1 MELKMIFAV
10 GERISIL
17 NETGKYTVI
26 HVDSTHVLVEDEHGF
41 EQKVPLKL
49 AVKATTVKT
58 TKIILKDELLDSDK
72 KSLKNKMQMPSIDLH
87 IESLLEYDAKMNAFD
102 KLNYQMRQFREFVNK
117 NLAKRQTKLL
127 VIHGIGEG
135 RLKNEIGAL
144 IARNDGYSMHDAN
157 YSRGGVGASYIEI
170 VLSRAEPI

>member
-1 MELKMIFAV
+1 MKFSI

-26 HVDSTHVLVEDEHGF
+26 HLDSTHVVVEDEHGF
-41 EQKVPLKL
+41 EQKIPLSL
-49 AVKATTVKT
+49 AVKATAVKT
-58 TKIILKDELLDSDK
+58 THIVLKDELLDSDK

-87 IESLLEYDAKMNAFD
+87 IESLLEYDAKMNSFD
-102 KLNYQMRQFREFVNK
+102 KLNFQLRQFREFVNN
-117 NLAKRQTKLL
+117 NLGKRKTKLL

-170 VLSRAEPI
+170 VLSQAEPI

>member
-1 MELKMIFAV
+1 MKFSI

-17 NETGKYTVI
+17 NETGKYTVLV
-26 HVDSTHVLVEDEHGF
+26 VDDTHVVVEDEHGF
-41 EQKVPLKL
+41 EQKIPLNI
-49 AVKATTVKT
+49 AVKTIAVKT
-58 TKIILKDELLDSDK
+58 PHIIVKDELLDSEK
-72 KSLKNKMQMPSIDLH
+72 KSLKNKIEIPAIDLH
-87 IESLLEYDAKMNAFD
+87 IESLLEYDAKMNSFD
-102 KLNYQMRQFREFVNK
+102 KLNFQLRQFREFVNN
-117 NLAKRQTKLL
+117 NLAKRKIKLL

-170 VLSRAEPI
+170 VLSQAEPI

>member
-17 NETGKYTVI
+17 NETGKYTVL

-49 AVKATTVKT
+49 AVKATAVKT

-72 KSLKNKMQMPSIDLH
+72 KSLKNKMQMLH
-87 IESLLEYDAKMNAFD
+87 
-102 KLNYQMRQFREFVNK
+102 
-117 NLAKRQTKLL
+117 TK
-127 VIHGIGEG
+127 
-135 RLKNEIGAL
+135 
-144 IARNDGYSMHDAN
+144 
-157 YSRGGVGASYIEI
+157 
-170 VLSRAEPI
+170 

>member
-1 MELKMIFAV
+1 MVLKTTFSI
-10 GERISIL
+10 GEQISIL

-26 HVDSTHVLVEDEHGF
+26 SIHITHVVVEDEHGF
-41 EQKVPLKL
+41 EQKVPLNL
-49 AVKATTVKT
+49 AVKATAVKT
-58 TKIILKDELLDSDK
+58 THIVLKDELLDSDK
-72 KSLKNKMQMPSIDLH
+72 RSLKNKMQIPSIDLH
-87 IESLLEYDAKMNAFD
+87 IESLLEYDAKMNSFD
-102 KLNYQMRQFREFVNK
+102 KLNFQLRKFREFVNT
-117 NLAKRQTKLL
+117 NLTKRKTKLL
-127 VIHGIGEG
+127 VIHGVGEG